1 MDVRIYKPSKN
12 AMQSGR
18 AKAEGYWMLEY
29 ETETPRKP
37 DPLMGWNSCGDTLN
51 QVRLYFSSAE
61 EAVAFA
67 QKKGWGYS
75 VQIPHE
81 RRVRPRNYVD
91 NFKYVPHGKAD
102 KA

>member
-18 AKAEGYWMLEY
+18 GKADIGWLLEY
-29 ETETPRKP
+29 ETVTPRKP

-51 QVRLYFSSAE
+51 QVRLTFATAE
-61 EAVAFA
+61 EAAAFA
-67 QKKGWGYS
+67 EKKGWGYT
-75 VQIPHE
+75 VQPPQE

-91 NFKYVPHGKAD
+91 NFKYVPSED
-102 KA
+102 SR

>member
-18 AKAEGYWMLEY
+18 AKTEGAWLLEY
-29 ETETPRKP
+29 ETASPRKP

-51 QVRLYFSSAE
+51 QVRLKFETAE

-75 VQIPHE
+75 VQISHE
-81 RRVRPRNYVD
+81 RRVIPRNYGD
-91 NFKYVPHGKAD
+91 NFKYIPVESKNA
-102 KA
+102 

>member
-18 AKAEGYWMLEY
+18 AKAEGRWILEY
-29 ETETPRKP
+29 ETETRRLP

-51 QVRLYFSSAE
+51 QVRLNFASVE

-67 QKKGWGYS
+67 QKKGWGYT
-75 VQIPHE
+75 VQSPHE

-91 NFKYVPHGKAD
+91 NFKYVPHGSIAKS
-102 KA
+102 